1 MRNQEVLKK
10 FFFGCENCKNSSK
23 NLENIK
29 VSDNINVLYN
39 YNAKIAVLM
48 YNKEDKSYYIIIN
61 QKYLH
66 YSKTTQKHINYII
79 NLCKKEDMQVIYKNL
94 YD

>member
-1 MRNQEVLKK
+1 MRNEEVLKK
-10 FFFGCENCKNSSK
+10 FFFGCEGCKNSNK

-29 VSDNINVLYN
+29 VSNNINVLYN

-61 QKYLH
+61 KKYLH
-66 YSKTTQKHINYII
+66 YSKTTQKHINYIV
-79 NLCKKEDMQVIYKNL
+79 NLCKNEYMQVIYKNL

>member
-1 MRNQEVLKK
+1 MRNVDVIKN
-10 FFFGCENCKNSSK
+10 FFFGCKGCKNSTK

-29 VSDNINVLYN
+29 VGNNINVLYN

-61 QKYLH
+61 KRYLH
-66 YSKTTQKHINYII
+66 YSKTTQKHINYIV

>member
-1 MRNQEVLKK
+1 MKNQEVIKK
-10 FFFGCENCKNSSK
+10 FFYGCENCKNSSK

-48 YNKEDKSYYIIIN
+48 YNKENKNYYVIIN
-61 QKYLH
+61 RKYLH
-66 YSKTTQKHINYII
+66 YTRTTQKHINYIVE
-79 NLCKKEDMQVIYKNL
+79 LCKKEYMQIIYKNL
-94 YD
+94 CD